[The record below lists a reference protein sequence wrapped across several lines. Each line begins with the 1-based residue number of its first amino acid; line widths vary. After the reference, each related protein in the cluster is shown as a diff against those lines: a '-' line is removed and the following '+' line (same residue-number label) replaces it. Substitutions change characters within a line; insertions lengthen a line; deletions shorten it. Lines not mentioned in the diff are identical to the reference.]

1 MSTTQTLCTTEMWQP
16 EPQTNLVGSTPVE
29 ERTKLSV
36 DRTSLQSIQDYT
48 WEDFRGLPLFEE
60 EDW

>member
-1 MSTTQTLCTTEMWQP
+1 MSTTQTLCKTEMWQP
-16 EPQTNLVGSTPVE
+16 EPQTNLVGSIPVE
-29 ERTKLSV
+29 ERTKLSL

-48 WEDFRGLPLFEE
+48 WEDFRGLSLFDE